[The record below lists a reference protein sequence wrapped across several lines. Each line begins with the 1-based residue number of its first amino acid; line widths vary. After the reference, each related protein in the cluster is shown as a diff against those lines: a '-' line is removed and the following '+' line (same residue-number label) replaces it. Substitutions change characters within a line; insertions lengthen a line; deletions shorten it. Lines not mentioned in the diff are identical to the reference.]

1 MDPVIINDTL
11 FLAEYYLLFIKSQMD
26 QIGKVEAVIEQ
37 AEIRSTVDQLNKLE
51 RLKQNKDE
59 LLSYVRDNI
68 IGSHKEYLIKTV
80 YGEKPLVYADYTAS
94 GRSLGFIESYL

>member
-1 MDPVIINDTL
+1 MRNII
-11 FLAEYYLLFIKSQMD
+11 YYLLHHLMED
-26 QIGKVEAVIEQ
+26 QISKVEAVIEQ

-59 LLSYVRDNI
+59 LLTYVRENI

-94 GRSLGFIESYL
+94 GRSLTFIESYL